1 MADTLWDIEPEP
13 ERELTIPEVR
23 EHLFELA
30 EELRLAELNYLARQL
45 FRRHNQKNTKP
56 RHRNPDRV
64 TQQRIRDYHEANPDL
79 GMLEI
84 GIHFNVNQAR
94 VSEALYGKRGQR

>member
-1 MADTLWDIEPEP
+1 MNDQQSLWRP
-13 ERELTIPEVR
+13 REMTIPQVR
-23 EHLFELA
+23 ARLFDLA
-30 EELRLAELNYLARQL
+30 EELQLAELNYLASQL
-45 FRRHNQKNTKP
+45 FRRHNQKPTKP

-64 TQQRIRDYHEANPDL
+64 TQQAIRAFHEALPEL

-94 VSEALYGKRGQR
+94 VSEALYGKRGER